1 MWKSLETIYL
11 SFRSTQMFDYVC
23 TDVLS
28 SISRSN
34 VLKRKW
40 KQSLKSL
47 KQNSMQVFWIKTRVR
62 QKEFSPSPTYT
73 LPFARV
79 SRVNVE
85 RLLYSLLKREKSVQR
100 TKET

>member
-11 SFRSTQMFDYVC
+11 SFRSTQMFDYVW

-62 QKEFSPSPTYT
+62 QKEFSLSPTYT